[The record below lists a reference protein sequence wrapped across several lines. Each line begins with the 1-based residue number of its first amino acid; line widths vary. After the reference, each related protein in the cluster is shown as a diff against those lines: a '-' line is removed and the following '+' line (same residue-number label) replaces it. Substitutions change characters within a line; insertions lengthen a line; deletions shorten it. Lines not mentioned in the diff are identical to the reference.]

1 MSRDGGILFW
11 GGEYLR
17 EVTINQ
23 ARRHAQL
30 KNKVLP
36 FGHIVNTPDGQL
48 PLFEF
53 KLSAGAALKAR

>member
-11 GGEYLR
+11 GGEYSR

-23 ARRHAQL
+23 ARRNAQM
-30 KNKVLP
+30 KKKVNPL
-36 FGHIVNTPDGQL
+36 FIVKSADGQL

-53 KLSAGAALKAR
+53 KLIAGAALKAR